1 MKLPR
6 FDDIQVGYELPAF
19 TAEPIGRVTLA
30 LYAGASGDHNP
41 IHIDSDFAKRAGMPD
56 VFAQGMLAMAY
67 LGHVLTSWAPQAALR
82 SYGVRFQ
89 AITHLGD
96 SLVCSG
102 KVVEK
107 HADGERQV
115 RVHVTA
121 TDLEGEIKLA
131 GEAVIALA

>member
-1 MKLPR
+1 MKLAR
-6 FDDIQVGYELPAF
+6 FEDVRIGDELPPF
-19 TAEPIGRVTLA
+19 TAAPIGRVTLA

-41 IHIDSDFAKRAGMPD
+41 IHIDPDFARQAGMPD

-67 LGHVLTSWAPQAALR
+67 LGHVLTRWAPQSALR

-102 KVVEK
+102 KVVQKRE
-107 HADGERQV
+107 DGERRV
-115 RVHVTA
+115 VVHVTA
-121 TDLEGEIKLA
+121 ATADGEVKLA
-131 GEAVIALA
+131 GEAVIALP